1 MEEIKFTRKE
11 LYDLVWSSPL
21 SILARKYNISDNG
34 LRKIC
39 IKMNIPLPETGY
51 WQKLRYGKTVKTF
64 YQSKLRKVEI
74 FRF

>member
-21 SILARKYNISDNG
+21 SVLAKKYNISDNG
-34 LRKIC
+34 LRKNC